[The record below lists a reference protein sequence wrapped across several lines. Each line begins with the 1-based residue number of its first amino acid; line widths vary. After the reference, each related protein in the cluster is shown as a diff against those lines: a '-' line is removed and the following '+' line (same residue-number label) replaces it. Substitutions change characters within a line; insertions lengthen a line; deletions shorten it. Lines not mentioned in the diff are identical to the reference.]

1 MTVRHALTQDWQVL
15 NSVCALGYKSKEKG
29 VMVNA
34 EDVQDHF
41 KMTDGFN
48 LFYRCWR
55 ASGEI
60 KRVVVCI
67 HGGGDHSGRFKVIG
81 PKLAG
86 DGNQVYALD
95 LRGFG
100 NSQEEGLPRG
110 DTRDFKRH
118 LQDIDETIGHMR
130 RKHSSKKIYALGYS
144 MGGCYTLWYAANH
157 PDSLDGLVLAAPG
170 IAVRALSTRK
180 ASIGLF
186 LANLFAPRRT
196 YDPYGSSFVEGRD
209 PEDIKIALQ
218 DPLEA
223 SKLSFHY
230 LANIKK
236 TLMDRALEN
245 ASHIQ
250 KPTLILQGEAD
261 VTAMPHGAKRLYESL
276 RTKDKSIQIFPDAT
290 HWFFDTFSPAMPRA
304 KYDPAKREH
313 LSSIVMDW
321 LRTH

>member
-1 MTVRHALTQDWQVL
+1 L
-15 NSVCALGYKSKEKG
+15 KEKVF
-29 VMVNA
+29 VMNV
-34 EDVQDHF
+34 EDVQGYL

-55 ASGEI
+55 TGAEI
-60 KRVVVCI
+60 KSVVVCI
-67 HGGGDHSGRFKVIG
+67 HGVGDHSGRFKVIG
-81 PKLAG
+81 SKLAA

-118 LQDIDETIGHMR
+118 LQDMDDTIAHIR
-130 RKHSSKKIYALGYS
+130 IKHPNKKIYVFGFSL
-144 MGGCYTLWYAANH
+144 GGCYAIWYAANH
-157 PDSLDGLVLAAPG
+157 PNSLDGLVLAAPAIVVRG
-170 IAVRALSTRK
+170 STWKTSIA
-180 ASIGLF
+180 LF
-186 LANLFAPRRT
+186 LANLFAPRRM
-196 YDPYGSSFVEGRD
+196 YDPYSSSLVEGRD

-223 SKLSFHY
+223 KKLSFRY
-230 LANIKK
+230 SANVKK
-236 TLMDRALEN
+236 TLVDKALEN

-261 VTAMPHGAKRLYESL
+261 VTALPRGAERLYKSL
-276 RTKDKSIQIFPDAT
+276 RTKDKSIQTFPDAT
-290 HWFFDTFSPAMPRA
+290 HWFYDTFSPAMPRA

-313 LSSIVMDW
+313 LSSIVKDW
-321 LRTH
+321 LRTR